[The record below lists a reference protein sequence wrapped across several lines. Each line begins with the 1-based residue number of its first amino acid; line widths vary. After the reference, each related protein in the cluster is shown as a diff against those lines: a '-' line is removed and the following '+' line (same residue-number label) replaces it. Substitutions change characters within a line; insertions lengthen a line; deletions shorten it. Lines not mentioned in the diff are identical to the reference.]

1 MITMV
6 PEAWQNDVTMTK
18 DKKAFYKWSSFVM
31 EPWDGPGRV
40 YLHLSPVLGH
50 LFSDR
55 NFLLADWLGLRND
68 KTGDL

>member
-31 EPWDGPGRV
+31 EPWDGPGRD
-40 YLHLSPVLGH
+40 YLHH
-50 LFSDR
+50 TLFR
-55 NFLLADWLGLRND
+55 PLIGTVCWQTCLV
-68 KTGDL
+68 